1 MAARNL
7 DPITRCI
14 VGATSTSCMVSPLD
28 LDTHSTHHAGYY
40 FIVCRLLQPLI
51 SPTAPYNPLQPLY
64 HATYHFIVCAAL
76 PRNPPPPA
84 SCACCAPQDPLR
96 FLQYYAP
103 SL

>member
-40 FIVCRLLQPLI
+40 FIVCRLLQLNL
-51 SPTAPYNPLQPLY
+51 ALQPLVQFL
-64 HATYHFIVCAAL
+64 TTVYHFIVFAAPL
-76 PRNPPPPA
+76 VHPA
-84 SCACCAPQDPLR
+84 
-96 FLQYYAP
+96 
-103 SL
+103 